1 MTYAWQVI
9 FLITSD
15 MLFPWLLTSTALRSH
30 LPYSLFLLSYAVFR
44 DGVLFVCMDDF
55 LQLWIGVSGQLCKI
69 LSLYLYLFFPV
80 LSILTLWSPVI
91 CMLDPSTQPLYLFF
105 TLYFHISL
113 VFLHCALQYSFGL
126 PYSSFHVLFCH
137 LQTVG
142 IFYIVL

>member
-30 LPYSLFLLSYAVFR
+30 LPYSLFLLLYAVFR
-44 DGVLFVCMDDF
+44 DGVLFVWMTFYNYELESLIQD
-55 LQLWIGVSGQLCKI
+55 CKI
-69 LSLYLYLFFPV
+69 LPLYLYLFFPV
-80 LSILTLWSPVI
+80 LSILTLWSPVR
-91 CMLDPSTQPLYLFF
+91 CMLDPSTQPPYLFF

-137 LQTVG
+137 LQSVG